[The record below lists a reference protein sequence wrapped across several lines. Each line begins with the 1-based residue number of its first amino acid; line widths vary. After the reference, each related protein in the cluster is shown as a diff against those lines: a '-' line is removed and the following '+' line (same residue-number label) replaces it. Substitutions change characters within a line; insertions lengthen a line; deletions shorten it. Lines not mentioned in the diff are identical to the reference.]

1 MKQVRVNRNELNMER
16 RKFPDIVSVLE
27 KKNEIETESMGSQ
40 TSAEIGALKR
50 RMVRLEDT
58 LNDPKAMELETKQSL
73 VEAHGRPKKN
83 DKNKNEEKND
93 NDNTDTKEGKSSDQS
108 SSQNSTPWASRRRS
122 LVENRDT
129 KEQKMKLILIQKVQ
143 AEQSA
148 RMVATKEKEVSRLR
162 RKSILTNVE
171 LANVSNV
178 LMNLNEKEVSLE
190 QELAVD
196 MDNEKVRREQCV
208 CKSKNNE

>member
-1 MKQVRVNRNELNMER
+1 MER

-93 NDNTDTKEGKSSDQS
+93 NDNTDTKEGKSSD
-108 SSQNSTPWASRRRS
+108 SQNSTPWASRRRS
-122 LVENRDT
+122 LIENRDT

-190 QELAVD
+190 QELNVD
-196 MDNEKVRREQCV
+196 MDNEKVRRERCV
-208 CKSKNNE
+208 CTSKKKRINVVKEGCR

>member
-1 MKQVRVNRNELNMER
+1 MER

-58 LNDPKAMELETKQSL
+58 LNDSKAMELETKQSL

-83 DKNKNEEKND
+83 DKNKNKEKND
-93 NDNTDTKEGKSSDQS
+93 NDNTKEGKSSDQSSDQS

-122 LVENRDT
+122 LIENRDT

-190 QELAVD
+190 QELNVD
-196 MDNEKVRREQCV
+196 MDNEKVRKERCV
-208 CKSKNNE
+208 CTSKKNE